1 MLQLCGKLDIWC
13 KLLPKALNNRL
24 QLDVSPANFWIFWIS
39 EKITASAAKVR
50 EVAKWG
56 KVATGTKPK
65 GVKDKTDSGEVSGLF
80 PTPSGLPG
88 FGLPKR

>member
-1 MLQLCGKLDIWC
+1 M
-13 KLLPKALNNRL
+13 
-24 QLDVSPANFWIFWIS
+24 
-39 EKITASAAKVR
+39 R

-65 GVKDKTDSGEVSGLF
+65 GVKDKTDSDEVSGLF

-88 FGLPKR
+88 FGLPKRLKTYDEVEVLSSLIFEIAKRNH

>member
-1 MLQLCGKLDIWC
+1 M
-13 KLLPKALNNRL
+13 
-24 QLDVSPANFWIFWIS
+24 
-39 EKITASAAKVR
+39 TASAAKVR

>member
-1 MLQLCGKLDIWC
+1 M
-13 KLLPKALNNRL
+13 
-24 QLDVSPANFWIFWIS
+24 IFWIS